1 MDSEKAEL
9 VETVEWWLSGLRND
23 GKGELLVTGQML
35 PTRLSSG
42 DVILTI
48 TLINERE
55 REGIEMPATVS

>member
-23 GKGELLVTGQML
+23 GKRELLVKGHML

-55 REGIEMPATVS
+55 CEGIEMPATMS